1 MAFQQQ
7 TFLRNNYLLVY
18 GNDDGLSF
26 RFDNIVSMQ
35 ADLGVG
41 LYTEGTGNLAYVKG
55 ATNPVKMIFSKTLEM
70 GGGKDDT
77 EHKPFIG
84 RRRFSVKNKS
94 IGDITIVKS
103 YKDPSP
109 LTHEDGTNKTVSPE
123 ETSIFQWAETI
134 NGGTTVDKFDLTVY
148 ALLDEEDGMDNKKG
162 KYKQASRFV
171 NFIELKGAIPI
182 LANIKRN
189 PYRGKNKAEL
199 TFVADGIT
207 THRIAQFNVD
217 IPGEI

>member
-1 MAFQQQ
+1 MPSQQQ

-18 GNDDGLSF
+18 GNKDKLSF

-70 GGGKDDT
+70 GGGENDT
-77 EHKPFIG
+77 DHKPFVG
-84 RRRFSVKNKS
+84 RRRFSVKKKS
-94 IGDITIVKS
+94 IGDITIVHS
-103 YKDPSP
+103 YDDHTP
-109 LTHEDGTNKTVSPE
+109 LTDENGKVKTVNLE
-123 ETSIFQWAETI
+123 ETSIFQWAEAI
-134 NGGTTVDKFDLTVY
+134 NSGSTVDKFDLTVY
-148 ALLDEEDGMDNKKG
+148 ALLDEEDGMDDNKV
-162 KYKQASRFV
+162 KYKRASRFV
-171 NFIELKGAIPI
+171 NFIELKGAIPV

-207 THRIAQFNVD
+207 THDIAKFNVD
-217 IPGEI
+217 IPKI

>member
-1 MAFQQQ
+1 MDENHQKQ

-18 GNDDGLSF
+18 GNDDRLSF

-84 RRRFSVKNKS
+84 RRRFAVNDDSEFSTIYNVNTKKN
-94 IGDITIVKS
+94 ITWK
-103 YKDPSP
+103 
-109 LTHEDGTNKTVSPE
+109 
-123 ETSIFQWAETI
+123 ETSIFQWAEAI
-134 NGGTTVDKFDLTVY
+134 NGGATVDKFDLTIY
-148 ALLDEEDGMDNKKG
+148 ASLVDGND
-162 KYKQASRFV
+162 KQASRFV
-171 NFIELKGAIPI
+171 NFIELKGAIPV

-207 THRIAQFNVD
+207 THDIAKFNVD
-217 IPGEI
+217 IPKV